1 MEKIAV
7 LVDTDIFIDYFN
19 IGSFSNILEN
29 KKIIVYFSIVTEKE
43 LLSKQGLSTSE
54 REAIT
59 YTLKMFRRI
68 SLDNMIT
75 GKYSIIQNLHPN
87 MDKEDALIAAT
98 AIVKRLPLITRNYK
112 HYKKIDELILID
124 TVEKFF

>member
-1 MEKIAV
+1 MGKIAV

-19 IGSFSNILEN
+19 TGSFSNILEN

-54 REAIT
+54 REAII

-75 GKYSIIQNLHPN
+75 GKYSMLQNLHPN
-87 MDKEDALIAAT
+87 MDREDALIAAT
-98 AIVKRLPLITRNYK
+98 AIVKRLPLITRN
-112 HYKKIDELILID
+112 
-124 TVEKFF
+124 